1 MNTYICTICSFI
13 YDDETA
19 PRDIEGKPVQF
30 EDIENI
36 IDSDEI
42 NNPWKCPNCGAKK
55 RFFKKINPGKS
66 IKKF

>member
-1 MNTYICTICSFI
+1 MNTYICTICNFI

-19 PRDIEGKPVQF
+19 TRDVEGNPIKF
-30 EDIENI
+30 EDIGNT

-42 NNPWKCPNCGAKK
+42 DNAWKCPNCGAKK